1 MNNSHL
7 AVKLELRRYFLRKY
21 HLVEGAMKSAGASDL
36 PAHSKTDARVFDAFQ
51 AAGVIWS
58 TLRKE
63 FNLASYWGVDLLEK
77 KGRIKV
83 DSARVLAQPG
93 WRENVIDLDA
103 YGSPW
108 THYSNMLRTADHS
121 LTVFL
126 TLGSRK
132 GIQRRA
138 LTNKERAALGIS
150 FKLPPGIGGALSDFV
165 KEFMLAR
172 ACDRFAVAEALE
184 ALPSTN
190 ARYFGLRLEMKPEDV
205 QAKPHKK
212 P

>member
-7 AVKLELRRYFLRKY
+7 EVKLELRRHFLRKY
-21 HLVEGAMKSAGASDL
+21 HGR
-36 PAHSKTDARVFDAFQ
+36 DARVFDAFQ

-58 TLRKE
+58 TLKKE
-63 FNLASYWGVDLLEK
+63 FALASYWGVDLLEK

-83 DSARVLAQPG
+83 DSAHVLQQEG

-108 THYSNMLRTADHS
+108 AHYSNMLRTADHS

-132 GIQRRA
+132 GIQRRP
-138 LTNKERAALGIS
+138 LTKMEKAALGIS
-150 FKLPPGIGGALSDFV
+150 FKIPPAIGSALSEV
-165 KEFMLAR
+165 VLEWMLAR
-172 ACDRFAVAEALE
+172 ACARFQVAECLE
-184 ALPSTN
+184 AGPCST
-190 ARYFGLRLEMKPEDV
+190 ARYFGMRLELRPESPIANEPM
-205 QAKPHKK
+205 AKPSS
-212 P
+212 PTIPSQAGRQSRS